1 MQFTYMY
8 SMQYMAAVD
17 IDNSTG
23 IRIFLNDLAI
33 VFVCWSMV
41 QLFRVFTGDIV
52 GHVTLISYFQTQL
65 AAARAQNQ
73 VPIAGA
79 SQQTTPAD
87 TELQRLQEELRKAQ
101 WSYEALEERSS
112 EEEQRLMV
120 SEALSNI
127 EYVAPVDL

>member
-8 SMQYMAAVD
+8 SMQHIAVD

-23 IRIFLNDLAI
+23 IRIYLDDLAI

-79 SQQTTPAD
+79 SQQTPAD

-127 EYVAPVDL
+127 EYVAPVNL